1 MRNKDLDKWL
11 AENIMDWWLVCVE
24 GMSSYWA
31 FPILGEAKKGLP
43 QCARMCLDWRPTES
57 ISDAFQVVEKMKEG
71 GWFFILWNDSITN
84 WAAGFDKDISQAEF
98 NSVLEETIPLAI
110 SLAAKKAIEGW

>member
-1 MRNKDLDKWL
+1 MTNRNLDVWIHM
-11 AENIMDWWLVCVE
+11 NIFKRSVPADHDINNRHCDCVPR
-24 GMSSYWA
+24 Y
-31 FPILGEAKKGLP
+31 
-43 QCARMCLDWRPTES
+43 TES

-84 WAAGFDKDISQAEF
+84 WAAGFDKDILQAEF

-110 SLAAKKAIEGW
+110 CLAAKAAIEGVE